1 MLLVGE
7 LTGGHSNR
15 RGFGAGRGRNLIAS
29 ALQKDLDTEAPSFV
43 PGGGAVPDPTQFAD
57 AV

>member
-7 LTGGHSNR
+7 LTSGHSNR